1 MRILLSLYFLTRSP
15 SHLSFILSPVIVLS
29 QAKNGGLR
37 STGGVLAVY
46 FEAKGHYHQAC
57 AELAIA
63 KSDDVLEGF
72 GAVIKRLHLAEE
84 KCVSALALA
93 KARATRVDDVGVL
106 AQLAALSGDIAGVCG
121 PAERANSS
129 VYFENVDGATLAVI
143 EGKILVKVEPYAM
156 DRCVCRFFVLFLF
169 VFFDSPSFVFRFLRS
184 SVLFFFL
191 PPWVALLR
199 IRSGALFRQLC
210 TKSSRSSPPRWR
222 RCLQRCARR
231 RTTPR
236 IWRGCSLT
244 HSASRVLSRCVLSSA
259 PQLPHASRA
268 TPPTATAT
276 APNCNCPNCPA

>member
-156 DRCVCRFFVLFLF
+156 DRCVSTATFRSVFVLFSLTHLLLFF
-169 VFFDSPSFVFRFLRS
+169 VFFAHLSFS
-184 SVLFFFL
+184 SF
-191 PPWVALLR
+191 
-199 IRSGALFRQLC
+199 C
-210 TKSSRSSPPRWR
+210 R
-222 RCLQRCARR
+222 R
-231 RTTPR
+231 
-236 IWRGCSLT
+236 G
-244 HSASRVLSRCVLSSA
+244 
-259 PQLPHASRA
+259 
-268 TPPTATAT
+268 
-276 APNCNCPNCPA
+276 